1 MPKLIAIIIE
11 LVIFVCAC
19 WVLSFFSLFVHEI
32 GHAIGYMIATGNGK
46 WHVRVGWGKCLLN
59 TKGLT
64 INLIPLDGFFKP
76 LEEGKVDTMPKMIA
90 MLLGGPIAS
99 LVLVIVLAV
108 LKFGGVVVNSEVIST
123 SAIESLIS
131 IAFFFNVFILVLSL
145 IPTHYFFG
153 EVRGLES
160 DGLQIIN
167 AIKSKRRR

>member
-11 LVIFVCAC
+11 LAIFVCAC

-46 WHVRVGWGKCLLN
+46 WHVRVGWGKHLIN

-76 LEEGKVDTMPKMIA
+76 LEKGKVDTMPKMIA

-108 LKFGGVVVNSEVIST
+108 LKFGGVVVNSEVISS

-131 IAFFFNVFILVLSL
+131 IAFFFNVFILVLSAL
-145 IPTHYFFG
+145 PIHYFFG

-167 AIKSKRRR
+167 AIKSQRRR

>member
-1 MPKLIAIIIE
+1 
-11 LVIFVCAC
+11 
-19 WVLSFFSLFVHEI
+19 
-32 GHAIGYMIATGNGK
+32 MIATRDRH
-46 WHVRVGWGKCLLN
+46 WHVRVGWGKRLIR

-64 INLIPLDGFFKP
+64 VHLIPMDGFFKP
-76 LEEGKVDTMPKMIA
+76 LEEGKVDTMLKMIA

-108 LKFGGVVVNSEVIST
+108 LKFGGVVVNSEVISS

-153 EVRGLES
+153 EVRGLET
-160 DGLQIIN
+160 DGLQMIN
-167 AIKSKRRR
+167 AIRNQNRR